1 MPNFSKAEPNSNKG
15 QPKLF
20 QQAELI
26 QTPILVL
33 AELNSNGGK
42 CSFQFKMPR
51 KCIVNIIYALVS
63 VHENSVSE
71 SKPFQSRSGL
81 GGKKD

>member
-1 MPNFSKAEPNSNKG
+1 MRAHFPEQRLVIEPIQMPNFSKAEPNSNKG

-42 CSFQFKMPR
+42 CSFQL
-51 KCIVNIIYALVS
+51 KCLENAL
-63 VHENSVSE
+63 
-71 SKPFQSRSGL
+71 
-81 GGKKD
+81 

>member
-1 MPNFSKAEPNSNKG
+1 M
-15 QPKLF
+15 
-20 QQAELI
+20 LI
-26 QTPILVL
+26 SV
-33 AELNSNGGK
+33 
-42 CSFQFKMPR
+42 KMPR

>member
-26 QTPILVL
+26 HTPILVL

-42 CSFQFKMPR
+42 CSFQV
-51 KCIVNIIYALVS
+51 KCLENAL
-63 VHENSVSE
+63 
-71 SKPFQSRSGL
+71 
-81 GGKKD
+81 

>member
-1 MPNFSKAEPNSNKG
+1 M
-15 QPKLF
+15 
-20 QQAELI
+20 LI
-26 QTPILVL
+26 SV
-33 AELNSNGGK
+33 
-42 CSFQFKMPR
+42 KMPR

-81 GGKKD
+81 GGN